1 MKIETINPNGTPGV
15 NIPPPEPKTSLHKDP
30 YDPNQ
35 QPAKRGEESLP
46 PFAQGGPRDQH
57 PETNSNMQP
66 TGTNTHHPTRGPR
79 MQGDA
84 QVWYRPPPDKE
95 KDTQE
100 GQDARHPTRP
110 AAVRARASKNP
121 GHPPFSREILHPQ
134 HEFRGSSNL
143 ATLTNTETPSP
154 PESS

>member
-15 NIPPPEPKTSLHKDP
+15 NIPPPKPKTSLHKDP

-84 QVWYRPPPDKE
+84 QVWYRPPRIRKKTPK
-95 KDTQE
+95 KDRTP
-100 GQDARHPTRP
+100 ATRP
-110 AAVRARASKNP
+110 DQLQPGRVRQKTP
-121 GHPPFSREILHPQ
+121 GTPRSPEKSYTHNTNL
-134 HEFRGSSNL
+134 GDL
-143 ATLTNTETPSP
+143 ATWQP
-154 PESS
+154 